1 MENSFN
7 VDIYCWFFAFPYIN
21 LIERGDK
28 KMNIVS
34 VYALGAAVTALFFV
48 FVYFVAKK

>member
-1 MENSFN
+1 MENSFSFF
-7 VDIYCWFFAFPYIN
+7 IYCWFFAFPYIN